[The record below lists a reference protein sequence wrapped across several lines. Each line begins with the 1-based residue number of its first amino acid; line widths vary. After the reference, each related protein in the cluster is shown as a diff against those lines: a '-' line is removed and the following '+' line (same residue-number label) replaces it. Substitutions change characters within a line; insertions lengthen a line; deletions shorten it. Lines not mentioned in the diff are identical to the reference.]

1 MKIITFIVI
10 IWIAII
16 VYMIYEISSAE
27 EGWEDE
33 EGYHRGR
40 KERQSDEQQIT
51 DRNEEE
57 KQKIRQAR

>member
-16 VYMIYEISSAE
+16 VYMIYEISNAE

-40 KERQSDEQQIT
+40 KEGKAANRD
-51 DRNEEE
+51 EEE
-57 KQKIRQAR
+57 KK